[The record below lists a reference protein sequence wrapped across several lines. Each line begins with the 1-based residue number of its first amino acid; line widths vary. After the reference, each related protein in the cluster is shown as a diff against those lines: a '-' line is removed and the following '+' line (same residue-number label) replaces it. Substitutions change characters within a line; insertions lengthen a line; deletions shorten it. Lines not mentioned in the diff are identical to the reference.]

1 MAIRTYK
8 TYSQS
13 FSGDTPTLSDYNA
26 FLEKISN
33 DITSSKCGALLIE
46 RIKYD
51 SEEFNHYPYHAQSK
65 LDSTNELYAGSSYVS
80 GCGKSVSDIFV
91 FGFSDEKWCIGLNIL
106 KNDKGTF
113 IQMLP
118 IIPLKICNIIKNN
131 WASLGANKTT
141 PFLTQSL
148 FDCLGASATDT
159 TDQTAAYNRC
169 IRTLNVSNGTIS
181 KDCIYT
187 DGVKSLF
194 MTFET
199 SQSQVSYDFG
209 FNVNSL
215 YIRMPP
221 SGSNY
226 LCFCPLTQEIFPY
239 ITNSNLS
246 SYRSRSDLAK
256 ATCNSYISEFMLFY
270 TLNQRALSYNSSYNE
285 VQNAYNNCMFF
296 NFAARL
302 YSENSNGGGSYS
314 KLYDA
319 NPQKQTYRLA
329 FFAPLLSANNV
340 ALSPLCDA
348 HSTNLINGYLALI
361 NSSTN
366 DTFQSGHIYNISNNY
381 YMSLYTG
388 NHTVL
393 VEV

>member
-8 TYSQS
+8 TYTQS

-26 FLEKISN
+26 FLEKIST
-33 DITSSKCGALLIE
+33 DITSSKCGVLLIE

-91 FGFSDEKWCIGLNIL
+91 FGFIDEKWCIGLNIL
-106 KNDKGTF
+106 KNDVGTF

-118 IIPLKICNIIKNN
+118 IIPLKICNIIKTN

-148 FDCLGASATDT
+148 FDCLGASATY

-169 IRTLNVSNGTIS
+169 IRTLSVSNGAIS
-181 KDCIYT
+181 TNCIYT

-199 SQSQVSYDFG
+199 SQSLVSYDFG

-221 SGSNY
+221 N
-226 LCFCPLTQEIFPY
+226 
-239 ITNSNLS
+239 
-246 SYRSRSDLAK
+246 
-256 ATCNSYISEFMLFY
+256 
-270 TLNQRALSYNSSYNE
+270 
-285 VQNAYNNCMFF
+285 
-296 NFAARL
+296 
-302 YSENSNGGGSYS
+302 
-314 KLYDA
+314 
-319 NPQKQTYRLA
+319 
-329 FFAPLLSANNV
+329 
-340 ALSPLCDA
+340 
-348 HSTNLINGYLALI
+348 
-361 NSSTN
+361 
-366 DTFQSGHIYNISNNY
+366 
-381 YMSLYTG
+381 
-388 NHTVL
+388 
-393 VEV
+393 

>member
-1 MAIRTYK
+1 MAIRTYE

-13 FSGDTPTLSDYNA
+13 FSGDAPTLSDYNA

-33 DITSSKCGALLIE
+33 DITSSKCGVLLIE
-46 RIKYD
+46 RIKYN

-91 FGFSDEKWCIGLNIL
+91 FGFSDTKWCIGLNIL
-106 KNDKGTF
+106 KNDVGTF

-118 IIPLKICNIIKNN
+118 IIPLKICNVIKNN

-148 FDCLGASATDT
+148 FDCLGASASETDY
-159 TDQTAAYNRC
+159 TAMYNRC

-181 KDCIYT
+181 IDCIYT

-199 SQSQVSYDFG
+199 SQSLVSYDFG
-209 FNVNSL
+209 FNANSL
-215 YIRMPP
+215 YIRMPANAV
-221 SGSNY
+221 NY
-226 LCFCPLTQEIFPY
+226 CFCPLTQETFPY
-239 ITNSNLS
+239 NFNSNLS
-246 SYRSRSDLAK
+246 SYKYKSDLAK
-256 ATCNSYISEFMLFY
+256 ATANSYVSEFMLFY
-270 TLNQRALSYNSSYNE
+270 SWSQTNLTYNGNYIY
-285 VQNAYNNCMFF
+285 VQNANNNCMFF
-296 NFAARL
+296 NFTSRL
-302 YSENSNGGGSYS
+302 YSDGANAVGSYS
-314 KLYDA
+314 KLYVS
-319 NPQKQTYRLA
+319 NPQAQPYKLA
-329 FFAPLLSANNV
+329 FFTPLLSANAV
-340 ALSPLCDA
+340 ALLPLCDA
-348 HSTNLINGYLALI
+348 HSPALINGYLALI
-361 NSSTN
+361 NSSTE

-388 NHTVL
+388 NQTVL

>member
-8 TYSQS
+8 TYTQS
-13 FSGDTPTLSDYNA
+13 FSGDAPTLSDYNA
-26 FLEKISN
+26 FLEQISN
-33 DITSSKCGALLIE
+33 DITSSECGVTLIE

-65 LDSTNELYAGSSYVS
+65 VDSSNELYAGSSYVA

-106 KNDKGTF
+106 KNDKGAF

-118 IIPLKICNIIKNN
+118 IIPLKICNVIKNN

-148 FDCLGASATDT
+148 FDCLGATATATDN
-159 TDQTAAYNRC
+159 TAAYNRC
-169 IRTLNVSNGTIS
+169 IRTLTVSNGAIS
-181 KDCIYT
+181 RDCIYT
-187 DGVKSLF
+187 NGVKSLF
-194 MTFET
+194 VTFET

-209 FNVNSL
+209 FNRNSL

-221 SGSNY
+221 NGSNY
-226 LCFCPLTQEIFPY
+226 LCFCPLTQEVFPY
-239 ITNSNLS
+239 TFNSDLS
-246 SYRSRSDLAK
+246 LYEYRSNTAI
-256 ATCNSYISEFMLFY
+256 ANANSYVSEFMLFNSWQQ
-270 TLNQRALSYNSSYNE
+270 TNLAYNSSYPD
-285 VQNAYNNCMFF
+285 VQRAYNNCMFF

-314 KLYDA
+314 KLYDS

-329 FFAPLLSANNV
+329 FFAPLLSANAV

-348 HSTNLINGYLALI
+348 HSTNLINGYVALI

-366 DTFQSGHIYNISNNY
+366 DTFQSGHVYNISNNY

>member
-1 MAIRTYK
+1 MTIRTYK
-8 TYSQS
+8 TYTQS
-13 FSGDTPTLSDYNA
+13 FSGDAPTLSDYNS

-33 DITSSKCGALLIE
+33 DITSSKCGVLLIE
-46 RIKYD
+46 RIKHD

-91 FGFSDEKWCIGLNIL
+91 FGFSNEKWCIGLNIL
-106 KNDKGTF
+106 KNNAGTF

-118 IIPLKICNIIKNN
+118 IIPLKICNVIKTN
-131 WASLGANKTT
+131 WSSLGANKTT

-148 FDCLGASATDT
+148 FDCLGVTATV

-169 IRTLNVSNGTIS
+169 IRQVTINGGAIS
-181 KDCIYT
+181 INTIYT
-187 DGVKSLF
+187 EGVRSLF

-199 SQSQVSYDFG
+199 SQSLVSYDFG
-209 FNVNSL
+209 FNRNSL
-215 YIRMPP
+215 YIRMTTN
-221 SGSNY
+221 GSNY

-239 ITNSNLS
+239 LRNSDLIL
-246 SYRSRSDLAK
+246 YRSRSDLSI
-256 ATCNSYISEFMLFY
+256 ATYNSYISEFVLFY
-270 TLNQRALSYNSSYNE
+270 TWSQTNLNYTGYNA
-285 VQNAYNNCMFF
+285 VQGAFNNCMFF
-296 NFAARL
+296 NFASRL
-302 YSENSNGGGSYS
+302 YSDGISAGGSYS
-314 KLYDA
+314 KLYVA
-319 NPQKQTYRLA
+319 NPQKQTYKLA

-340 ALSPLCDA
+340 ALLPLCDA
-348 HSTNLINGYLALI
+348 HSSTLINGYLALI

>member
-8 TYSQS
+8 TYTQS
-13 FSGDTPTLSDYNA
+13 FSGDAPTLSDYNA
-26 FLEKISN
+26 FLEQISN
-33 DITSSKCGALLIE
+33 DITSSKCGVSLIE

-106 KNDKGTF
+106 KNNTGTF

-118 IIPLKICNIIKNN
+118 IIPLKICNVIKNN
-131 WASLGANKTT
+131 WSSLGANKTT

-148 FDCLGASATDT
+148 FDCLGATATA

-169 IRTLNVSNGTIS
+169 IRTLTVSGGAIS
-181 KDCIYT
+181 KNCIYT

-199 SQSQVSYDFG
+199 SQSLVSYDFG
-209 FNVNSL
+209 FNRNSL

-221 SGSNY
+221 NGSNY

-239 ITNSNLS
+239 VTQTDLS
-246 SYRSRSDLAK
+246 LYRSRSDLAT
-256 ATCNSYISEFMLFY
+256 ATCNSYISEFMIFY
-270 TLNQRALSYNSSYNE
+270 TWNQRSLSYNGSYNE

-296 NFAARL
+296 NFASRL
-302 YSENSNGGGSYS
+302 YADNFGLSGSYS
-314 KLYDA
+314 KLYVA
-319 NPQKQTYRLA
+319 NPQKENYKLQ
-329 FFAPLLSANNV
+329 FFAPLLSSNNV
-340 ALSPLCDA
+340 ALLPLCDA
-348 HSTNLINGYLALI
+348 HSTKLINGYLALI

-366 DTFQSGHIYNISNNY
+366 DTFQSGHIYNISDNY

>member
-8 TYSQS
+8 TYTQS
-13 FSGDTPTLSDYNA
+13 FSGDAPTLSDYNA

-65 LDSTNELYAGSSYVS
+65 LDSTNELYVGSSNVS

-106 KNDKGTF
+106 KNDKGAF

-148 FDCLGASATDT
+148 FDCLGASATE

-169 IRTLNVSNGTIS
+169 IRQLTVSNGTIS
-181 KDCIYT
+181 KYCIYT
-187 DGVKSLF
+187 NGVKSLF
-194 MTFET
+194 ITFET
-199 SQSQVSYDFG
+199 SQSLVSYDFG
-209 FNVNSL
+209 FNANSL

-221 SGSNY
+221 NGSNY
-226 LCFCPLTQEIFPY
+226 LCFCPLTQELFPY
-239 ITNSNLS
+239 VAQSNLS
-246 SYRSRSDLAK
+246 LYRSRSDLAK

-270 TLNQRALSYNSSYNE
+270 SWYQRSLSYNASYNE
-285 VQNAYNNCMFF
+285 VQSAYNNCMFF
-296 NFAARL
+296 NFASRL
-302 YSENSNGGGSYS
+302 YSDGMTSIGSYS

-319 NPQKQTYRLA
+319 NPQKQVYKLA
-329 FFAPLLSANNV
+329 FFAPLVSANAV
-340 ALSPLCDA
+340 ALLPLCDA
-348 HSTNLINGYLALI
+348 HSTTLINSYLALI

-393 VEV
+393 VEI

>member
-13 FSGDTPTLSDYNA
+13 FSGDTPTLNDYNS
-26 FLEKISN
+26 FLKKISN
-33 DITSSKCGALLIE
+33 DITSSNCGVLLIE

-51 SEEFNHYPYHAQSK
+51 SEEFNYYPYHAQSK
-65 LDSTNELYAGSSYVS
+65 LDSTNELYVGSSYVS

-91 FGFSDEKWCIGLNIL
+91 FGFSDVKWCIGLNIL
-106 KNDKGTF
+106 KNNSGTF

-118 IIPLKICNIIKNN
+118 IIPLKICNVIKTN
-131 WASLGANKTT
+131 WASLGANKAT

-148 FDCLGASATDT
+148 FDCLGASATE
-159 TDQTAAYNRC
+159 TDYTATYNRC

-181 KDCIYT
+181 INCIYT

-199 SQSQVSYDFG
+199 SQSLVSYDFG
-209 FNVNSL
+209 FNANSL
-215 YIRMPP
+215 YIRMPV
-221 SGSNY
+221 SSSNDY
-226 LCFCPLTQEIFPY
+226 CFCPLTQEIFPY
-239 ITNSNLS
+239 KADLS
-246 SYRSRSDLAK
+246 SYKYKSNLAI
-256 ATCNSYISEFMLFY
+256 ATANSYVSEFMLFY
-270 TLNQRALSYNSSYNE
+270 SWAQTEFTYYADCVYVQRAMNH
-285 VQNAYNNCMFF
+285 CMFF
-296 NFAARL
+296 NFASRL
-302 YSENSNGGGSYS
+302 CADRENIPGSFS
-314 KLYDA
+314 KLEVS
-319 NPQKQTYRLA
+319 NPQKQNYKNP

-340 ALSPLCDA
+340 ALLPICDA
-348 HSTNLINGYLALI
+348 HSAILTNGYLALI

-388 NHTVL
+388 NETVL

>member
-8 TYSQS
+8 TYTQS
-13 FSGDTPTLSDYNA
+13 FSGDAPTLSDYNS
-26 FLEKISN
+26 FLEKIST
-33 DITSSKCGALLIE
+33 DITSSKCGVLLIE
-46 RIKYD
+46 RIKHD
-51 SEEFNHYPYHAQSK
+51 SEEFNYYPYHAQSK

-106 KNDKGTF
+106 KNNTRTF

-118 IIPLKICNIIKNN
+118 IIPLKICNVIKTN

-148 FDCLGASATDT
+148 FDCLGATATA

-169 IRTLNVSNGTIS
+169 IRTLTVSGGAIS
-181 KDCIYT
+181 INCIYT

-209 FNVNSL
+209 FNRNSL

-221 SGSNY
+221 NGSNY

-239 ITNSNLS
+239 VTNSNLS
-246 SYRSRSDLAK
+246 SYKSRSNVAI
-256 ATCNSYISEFMLFY
+256 ATCNSYISEFMIFY
-270 TLNQRALSYNSSYNE
+270 TWNQRDLSYSSYNE

-296 NFAARL
+296 NFASRL
-302 YSENSNGGGSYS
+302 YANNFGSSGSYS
-314 KLYDA
+314 KLDIS
-319 NPQKQTYRLA
+319 NPQKQAYKLP

-340 ALSPLCDA
+340 ALLPLCDA
-348 HSTNLINGYLALI
+348 HSATLINGYLALI

>member
-8 TYSQS
+8 TYTQS
-13 FSGDTPTLSDYNA
+13 FSGDAPTLSDYNA
-26 FLEKISN
+26 FLEQISN
-33 DITSSKCGALLIE
+33 DITSSKCGVLLIE
-46 RIKYD
+46 RIKYN

-65 LDSTNELYAGSSYVS
+65 LDSSNELYAGSSYVS

-91 FGFSDEKWCIGLNIL
+91 FGFSDQKWCIGLNIL

-148 FDCLGASATDT
+148 FDCLGTSATE
-159 TDQTAAYNRC
+159 TDETAAYNRC
-169 IRTLNVSNGTIS
+169 IRTLNVSGGTIS
-181 KDCIYT
+181 RDCIYT
-187 DGVKSLF
+187 NGVKSLF

-209 FNVNSL
+209 FNVNSF
-215 YIRMPP
+215 YIRMPL
-221 SGSNY
+221 SGNNT
-226 LCFCPLTQEIFPY
+226 LCFCPLTQEPFPY
-239 ITNSNLS
+239 TFNSDLS
-246 SYRSRSDLAK
+246 SYKSRSNVAI
-256 ATCNSYISEFMLFY
+256 ATYNSYVNEFMLFY
-270 TLNQRALSYNSSYNE
+270 TLNQRTLSYDSSYNE

-296 NFAARL
+296 NFASRL
-302 YSENSNGGGSYS
+302 YAEAYNYEGSYS
-314 KLYDA
+314 KLDVP
-319 NPQKQTYRLA
+319 NPQAESYKNP
-329 FFAPLLSANNV
+329 FFAPLLSSNSV
-340 ALSPLCDA
+340 ALLPLCDA
-348 HSTNLINGYLALI
+348 HSPKLTNGYLALI
-361 NSSTN
+361 NSSTK

-388 NHTVL
+388 NQTVF

>member
-8 TYSQS
+8 TYTQS

-26 FLEKISN
+26 FLEKIST

-46 RIKYD
+46 RIAYD

-65 LDSTNELYAGSSYVS
+65 LDSTNELYVGSSYVS

-91 FGFSDEKWCIGLNIL
+91 LGFSDEKWCIGLNIL

-118 IIPLKICNIIKNN
+118 IIPLKICNVIKTN

-148 FDCLGASATDT
+148 FDCLGASATA

-181 KDCIYT
+181 RDCIYT

-194 MTFET
+194 ITFET
-199 SQSQVSYDFG
+199 SQSLVSYDFG
-209 FNVNSL
+209 FNRNSF

-221 SGSNY
+221 NGSNY

-239 ITNSNLS
+239 VTNSNLS
-246 SYRSRSDLAK
+246 LYSSRSDLAI
-256 ATCNSYISEFMLFY
+256 ATANSYISEFMLFY
-270 TLNQRALSYNSSYNE
+270 RWNQRSLSYNTSYND

-296 NFAARL
+296 NFASRL
-302 YSENSNGGGSYS
+302 YSDGATSGGSYS
-314 KLYDA
+314 KLDNS
-319 NPQKQTYRLA
+319 NPQKQSYKLA
-329 FFAPLLSANNV
+329 FFAPLLSANAV

-348 HSTNLINGYLALI
+348 HSKTLTNGYLALI

-388 NHTVL
+388 NQTVL

>member
-13 FSGDTPTLSDYNA
+13 FSGDTPTLSDYNS

-33 DITSSKCGALLIE
+33 DITSSKCGVSLIE
-46 RIKYD
+46 RVKYD
-51 SEEFNHYPYHAQSK
+51 SEEFNHYPYHAKSK
-65 LDSTNELYAGSSYVS
+65 LDSTNELYAESSYVS

-106 KNDKGTF
+106 KNNNGTF

-118 IIPLKICNIIKNN
+118 IIPLKICNVIKTN
-131 WASLGANKTT
+131 WGSLGANKTT

-148 FDCLGASATDT
+148 FDCLGVSATA

-169 IRTLNVSNGTIS
+169 IRQLTVGGGAIS
-181 KDCIYT
+181 INTIYT

-199 SQSQVSYDFG
+199 SQSLVSYDFG
-209 FNVNSL
+209 FNRNSL

-221 SGSNY
+221 NGSNY

-239 ITNSNLS
+239 IVQSDLS
-246 SYRSRSDLAK
+246 LYRSRSDLAIVT
-256 ATCNSYISEFMLFY
+256 ANSYISEFMLFY
-270 TLNQRALSYNSSYNE
+270 TWDQTNLMYTSYNT
-285 VQNAYNNCMFF
+285 VQNAFNNCMFF
-296 NFAARL
+296 NFASRL
-302 YSENSNGGGSYS
+302 YSNAFNEGGSYS
-314 KLYDA
+314 KLYVA
-319 NPQKQTYRLA
+319 NPHKQAYKLA
-329 FFAPLLSANNV
+329 FFAPSLSANNV
-340 ALSPLCDA
+340 ALLPLCDA
-348 HSTNLINGYLALI
+348 HSVTLINGYLALI

>member
-8 TYSQS
+8 TYTQS
-13 FSGDTPTLSDYNA
+13 FSGDAPTLSDYNS
-26 FLEKISN
+26 FLEKIST
-33 DITSSKCGALLIE
+33 DITSSKCGVTLIE

-65 LDSTNELYAGSSYVS
+65 LDSTNELYVGSSYVA

-106 KNDKGTF
+106 KNDKSTF

-131 WASLGANKTT
+131 WASLEANKTT

-148 FDCLGASATDT
+148 FDCLGASATE

-169 IRTLNVSNGTIS
+169 IRTLNVSNGAIS

-199 SQSQVSYDFG
+199 SQSLVSYDFG
-209 FNVNSL
+209 FNKNSL

-221 SGSNY
+221 NGSNY

-239 ITNSNLS
+239 TFNSDLS
-246 SYRSRSDLAK
+246 SYKYRSNSAI
-256 ATCNSYISEFMLFY
+256 ATANSYISEFMLFY
-270 TLNQRALSYNSSYNE
+270 TWNQRALSYNTSYNE

-296 NFAARL
+296 NFASRL
-302 YSENSNGGGSYS
+302 YAEGVNSSGSYS
-314 KLYDA
+314 KLEVS
-319 NPQKQTYRLA
+319 NPQAQAYKNP
-329 FFAPLLSANNV
+329 FFAPSVSANSV

-348 HSTNLINGYLALI
+348 HSPTLTNGYLALI
-361 NSSTN
+361 NSSTK

-388 NHTVL
+388 NQTVL

>member
-13 FSGDTPTLSDYNA
+13 FSGDAPSLSDHNS

-33 DITSSKCGALLIE
+33 DITSSKCGVTLIE

-65 LDSTNELYAGSSYVS
+65 LDSSNELYAGSSDVA

-106 KNDKGTF
+106 KNDTAMF

-118 IIPLKICNIIKNN
+118 IIPFKICNIIKNN

-148 FDCLGASATDT
+148 FDCLGATATATDA
-159 TDQTAAYNRC
+159 TAAYNRC

-181 KDCIYT
+181 IDCIYT
-187 DGVKSLF
+187 NGVKSLF

-209 FNVNSL
+209 FNRNSL

-221 SGSNY
+221 SVSNY
-226 LCFCPLTQEIFPY
+226 LCFCPLTQETFPY
-239 ITNSNLS
+239 VTNSNLS

-256 ATCNSYISEFMLFY
+256 ATFNSYISEFMLFY
-270 TLNQRALSYNSSYNE
+270 TMNQRALRYNPSYNE
-285 VQNAYNNCMFF
+285 VQSAYNNCMFF
-296 NFAARL
+296 NFASRL
-302 YSENSNGGGSYS
+302 YSEGANSGGSYS
-314 KLYDA
+314 ELYVS
-319 NPQKQTYRLA
+319 NPQTQAYKLA
-329 FFAPLLSANNV
+329 FFAPLASANNV
-340 ALSPLCDA
+340 ALLPLCDA

>member
-13 FSGDTPTLSDYNA
+13 FSGDAPTLSDYNA
-26 FLEKISN
+26 FLEKIST
-33 DITSSKCGALLIE
+33 DITSSKCGVLLIE

-65 LDSTNELYAGSSYVS
+65 LDSTNELYVGSSYVS

-91 FGFSDEKWCIGLNIL
+91 FGFGDDKWCIGLNIL
-106 KNDKGTF
+106 KNNTATF

-118 IIPLKICNIIKNN
+118 IIPLKICNVIKNN
-131 WASLGANKTT
+131 WSSLGANKTT

-148 FDCLGASATDT
+148 FDCLGATATA

-169 IRTLNVSNGTIS
+169 IRQLTIS
-181 KDCIYT
+181 GGAISTNCIYT

-199 SQSQVSYDFG
+199 SQSLVSYDFG
-209 FNVNSL
+209 FNRNSL

-221 SGSNY
+221 NGSNY

-239 ITNSNLS
+239 ITKSDLS
-246 SYRSRSDLAK
+246 LYRSRSDLAI
-256 ATCNSYISEFMLFY
+256 ATYNSYISEFMLFY
-270 TLNQRALSYNSSYNE
+270 TWNQTNLMYTAYNT
-285 VQNAYNNCMFF
+285 VQNAFNNCMFF
-296 NFAARL
+296 NFASRL
-302 YSENSNGGGSYS
+302 YSDGFNSSGSYS
-314 KLYDA
+314 KLYVA
-319 NPQKQTYRLA
+319 NPQKQAYKLA
-329 FFAPLLSANNV
+329 FFAPSLSSNNV
-340 ALSPLCDA
+340 ALLPLCDA
-348 HSTNLINGYLALI
+348 HSATLINAYLALI

-381 YMSLYTG
+381 YMSLYAG

>member
-8 TYSQS
+8 TYTQS
-13 FSGDTPTLSDYNA
+13 FSGDTPTLIDYNA
-26 FLEKISN
+26 FLQQISN
-33 DITSSKCGALLIE
+33 DITSSKCGVTLIE

-65 LDSTNELYAGSSYVS
+65 LDSSNELYAGSSYVS

-106 KNDKGTF
+106 KNDTGTF

-118 IIPLKICNIIKNN
+118 IIPLKICNVIKNN
-131 WASLGANKTT
+131 WSSLGANKTT

-148 FDCLGASATDT
+148 FDCLGATATET
-159 TDQTAAYNRC
+159 ENTAAYNRC
-169 IRTLNVSNGTIS
+169 IRTLTISNGTIS

-187 DGVKSLF
+187 NGVKSLF

-199 SQSQVSYDFG
+199 SQSLVSYDFG
-209 FNVNSL
+209 FNRNSF

-221 SGSNY
+221 NGSNY
-226 LCFCPLTQEIFPY
+226 LCFCPLTQEVFPY
-239 ITNSNLS
+239 TFNSDLS
-246 SYRSRSDLAK
+246 SYKSRSDVAK

-270 TLNQRALSYNSSYNE
+270 TMNQRALSYNSSYNE

-296 NFAARL
+296 NFASRL
-302 YSENSNGGGSYS
+302 YADNFGSGGSYS
-314 KLYDA
+314 KLDVS
-319 NPQKQTYRLA
+319 NPQAQDYKLA

-340 ALSPLCDA
+340 ALLPLCDA
-348 HSTNLINGYLALI
+348 HSATLTNGYLALI
-361 NSSTN
+361 NSSTK

>member
-8 TYSQS
+8 TYTQS
-13 FSGDTPTLSDYNA
+13 FSGDAPTLSDYNS
-26 FLEKISN
+26 FLEKIST
-33 DITSSKCGALLIE
+33 DITSSKCGVLLIE

-65 LDSTNELYAGSSYVS
+65 LDSTNELYVGSSYVS

-106 KNDKGTF
+106 KNDKSTF

-118 IIPLKICNIIKNN
+118 IIPLKICNAIKTN

-148 FDCLGASATDT
+148 FDCLGASATE

-169 IRTLNVSNGTIS
+169 IRTLSVSNGTIS
-181 KDCIYT
+181 INCIYT

-199 SQSQVSYDFG
+199 SQSLVSYDFG
-209 FNVNSL
+209 FNANSL
-215 YIRMPP
+215 YIRMPV
-221 SGSNY
+221 SGNNY

-239 ITNSNLS
+239 VKQSDLS
-246 SYRSRSDLAK
+246 LYKSRSDVAK

-270 TLNQRALSYNSSYNE
+270 NLYQRDLSYDISYDGL
-285 VQNAYNNCMFF
+285 QNAYNNCMFF
-296 NFAARL
+296 NFASRL
-302 YSENSNGGGSYS
+302 YSDGANSSGSYS
-314 KLYDA
+314 ELYVA
-319 NPQKQTYRLA
+319 NPQKQTYKLA
-329 FFAPLLSANNV
+329 FFAPLLSANSV

-348 HSTNLINGYLALI
+348 HSTTLINAYLALI

>member
-1 MAIRTYK
+1 MTIRTYK
-8 TYSQS
+8 TYTQS
-13 FSGDTPTLSDYNA
+13 FSGDAPTLSDYNS
-26 FLEKISN
+26 FLEKIST
-33 DITSSKCGALLIE
+33 DITSSKCGVLLIE

-106 KNDKGTF
+106 KNNTGTF

-118 IIPLKICNIIKNN
+118 IIPLKVCNVIKTN

-148 FDCLGASATDT
+148 FDCLGETATV
-159 TDQTAAYNRC
+159 TDPTAAYNRC
-169 IRTLNVSNGTIS
+169 IRTLTVGGGAIS
-181 KDCIYT
+181 KNCIYT
-187 DGVKSLF
+187 NGVKSLF

-209 FNVNSL
+209 FNRNSL

-221 SGSNY
+221 NGSNY
-226 LCFCPLTQEIFPY
+226 LCFCPLTQETFPY
-239 ITNSNLS
+239 IVQSDLS
-246 SYRSRSDLAK
+246 LYRSRSDLAI
-256 ATCNSYISEFMLFY
+256 ATYNSYISEFMLFY
-270 TLNQRALSYNSSYNE
+270 SWAQTNLNYTSSIF
-285 VQNAYNNCMFF
+285 VQGAPNNCMFF
-296 NFAARL
+296 NFASRL
-302 YSENSNGGGSYS
+302 YSDVVNAGGSYS
-314 KLYDA
+314 KLYVA
-319 NPQKQTYRLA
+319 NPQKEAYKLA

-340 ALSPLCDA
+340 ALLPLCDA
-348 HSTNLINGYLALI
+348 HSTTLTNGYLALI

-388 NHTVL
+388 NHTVM

>member
-13 FSGDTPTLSDYNA
+13 FSGDAPTLSDYNA
-26 FLEKISN
+26 FLEQISN
-33 DITSSKCGALLIE
+33 DIISSKCGALLIE
-46 RIKYD
+46 RIKHD

-65 LDSTNELYAGSSYVS
+65 VDSSNELYAGSSYVS

-91 FGFSDEKWCIGLNIL
+91 FGFSDEKWCLGLNIL
-106 KNDKGTF
+106 KNNTGTF

-118 IIPLKICNIIKNN
+118 IIPLKICNVIKTN
-131 WASLGANKTT
+131 WSSLGANKTT

-148 FDCLGASATDT
+148 FDCLGATATA

-169 IRTLNVSNGTIS
+169 IRTLTVSGGAIS
-181 KDCIYT
+181 INCIYT

-194 MTFET
+194 LTFET
-199 SQSQVSYDFG
+199 SQSLVSYDFG
-209 FNVNSL
+209 FNRNSL
-215 YIRMPP
+215 YIRMA
-221 SGSNY
+221 SNGSNY
-226 LCFCPLTQEIFPY
+226 LCFCPLTQESFPY
-239 ITNSNLS
+239 VTQTDLS
-246 SYRSRSDLAK
+246 LYRSRSNLAI
-256 ATCNSYISEFMLFY
+256 ATANSYISEFMLFY
-270 TLNQRALSYNSSYNE
+270 TWNQRDLSYSSYNE

-296 NFAARL
+296 NFASRL
-302 YSENSNGGGSYS
+302 YGNNFGSSGSYS
-314 KLYDA
+314 KLDVS
-319 NPQKQTYRLA
+319 NPQKQQYKLA

-340 ALSPLCDA
+340 ALLPLCDA
-348 HSTNLINGYLALI
+348 HSPKLTNAYLALI

-388 NHTVL
+388 NHTVM

>member
-1 MAIRTYK
+1 MTIRTYK
-8 TYSQS
+8 TYTQS
-13 FSGDTPTLSDYNA
+13 FSGDAPTLSDYNS

-33 DITSSKCGALLIE
+33 DITSSKCGVLLIE

-65 LDSTNELYAGSSYVS
+65 LDSANELYAGSSYVS

-91 FGFSDEKWCIGLNIL
+91 FGFSDEKWCLGLNIL
-106 KNDKGTF
+106 KNNTGTF

-118 IIPLKICNIIKNN
+118 IIPLKICNVIKTN

-148 FDCLGASATDT
+148 FDCLGATASVTDP
-159 TDQTAAYNRC
+159 TAAYNRC

-181 KDCIYT
+181 ANCIYT

-199 SQSQVSYDFG
+199 SQSLVSYDFG
-209 FNVNSL
+209 FNRNSL
-215 YIRMPP
+215 YIRM
-221 SGSNY
+221 SVNGSNY
-226 LCFCPLTQEIFPY
+226 LSFCPLTQETFPY
-239 ITNSNLS
+239 VTNSNLS
-246 SYRSRSDLAK
+246 SYKYRSDLAI
-256 ATCNSYISEFMLFY
+256 ATYNGYINNFMLVY
-270 TLNQRALSYNSSYNE
+270 TWSQANLNYTGSNA
-285 VQNAYNNCMFF
+285 VQGAYNNCMFF
-296 NFAARL
+296 NFASRL
-302 YSENSNGGGSYS
+302 YSDGINSSGSYS
-314 KLYDA
+314 YLRVA
-319 NPQKQTYRLA
+319 NPQKQTYKLA

-340 ALSPLCDA
+340 ALLPLCDA
-348 HSTNLINGYLALI
+348 HSTKLINGYLALI

-388 NHTVL
+388 NQTVL

>member
-13 FSGDTPTLSDYNA
+13 FSGDAPTLSDYNA
-26 FLEKISN
+26 FLEQISN
-33 DITSSKCGALLIE
+33 DITSSKCGVQLIE

-51 SEEFNHYPYHAQSK
+51 SEEFNYYPYHAKSK
-65 LDSTNELYAGSSYVS
+65 VDSANELYAGSSYVS

-91 FGFSDEKWCIGLNIL
+91 FGFSHQKWCIGLNIL
-106 KNDKGTF
+106 KNNTGTF

-118 IIPLKICNIIKNN
+118 IIPLEVCNIIKNS

-148 FDCLGASATDT
+148 FDCLGVTATA

-169 IRTLNVSNGTIS
+169 IRQLNISNGTIS
-181 KDCIYT
+181 VNCIYT
-187 DGVKSLF
+187 NGGKSLF

-199 SQSQVSYDFG
+199 SQSLVSYDFG
-209 FNVNSL
+209 FNLNSF
-215 YIRMPP
+215 YIRMPLN
-221 SGSNY
+221 GSNY
-226 LCFCPLTQEIFPY
+226 LYFHPLTQEVFPY
-239 ITNSNLS
+239 TFN
-246 SYRSRSDLAK
+246 SDLSLYKYNTNKAK
-256 ATCNSYISEFMLFY
+256 ATANSGISEFMLFY
-270 TLNQRALSYNSSYNE
+270 SWQQTSLAYNSSYSY
-285 VQNAYNNCMFF
+285 VQSAYNNCMFF
-296 NFAARL
+296 NFASRL
-302 YSENSNGGGSYS
+302 RADGWNSSASYS
-314 KLYDA
+314 FLEVS
-319 NPQKQTYRLA
+319 NPQTQPYKNP
-329 FFAPLLSANNV
+329 FFAPLLSANAV
-340 ALSPLCDA
+340 ALLPLCDA
-348 HSTNLINGYLALI
+348 HSQTLTNGYLALI

-388 NHTVL
+388 NETVL

>member
-8 TYSQS
+8 TYTQS
-13 FSGDTPTLSDYNA
+13 FSGDAPTLSDYNS
-26 FLEKISN
+26 FLEKIST
-33 DITSSKCGALLIE
+33 DITSSKCGVLLIE

-106 KNDKGTF
+106 KNNTGTF

-118 IIPLKICNIIKNN
+118 IIPLKICNVIKTN

-148 FDCLGASATDT
+148 FDCLGATATA

-169 IRTLNVSNGTIS
+169 IRQLTIS
-181 KDCIYT
+181 GGAISINTIYT
-187 DGVKSLF
+187 NGVKSLF
-194 MTFET
+194 LTFET

-209 FNVNSL
+209 FNRNSL

-221 SGSNY
+221 NGSNY

-239 ITNSNLS
+239 VTQSDLS
-246 SYRSRSDLAK
+246 SYKYRSDLAI
-256 ATCNSYISEFMLFY
+256 ATYNSYINNFMLVY
-270 TLNQRALSYNSSYNE
+270 TWSQANLNYTGSNA
-285 VQNAYNNCMFF
+285 VQGAYNNCMFF
-296 NFAARL
+296 NFASRL
-302 YSENSNGGGSYS
+302 YADAVNSGGSYS
-314 KLYDA
+314 YLRVA
-319 NPQKQTYRLA
+319 NPQKQTYKLA
-329 FFAPLLSANNV
+329 FFAPLLIANNV
-340 ALSPLCDA
+340 ALLPLCDA
-348 HSTNLINGYLALI
+348 HSATLINGYLALI

>member
-8 TYSQS
+8 TYTQS
-13 FSGDTPTLSDYNA
+13 FSGDAPTLNDYNA
-26 FLEKISN
+26 FLEQISN
-33 DITSSKCGALLIE
+33 DITSSRCGVLLIE

-65 LDSTNELYAGSSYVS
+65 LDSTNELYVGSSYAS
-80 GCGKSVSDIFV
+80 GSGKSVSDIFV

-106 KNDKGTF
+106 KNDSRTF

-118 IIPLKICNIIKNN
+118 IIPLKICNVIKNN
-131 WASLGANKTT
+131 WASLGANKTI

-148 FDCLGASATDT
+148 FDCLGATATATDL
-159 TDQTAAYNRC
+159 TATYNRC
-169 IRTLNVSNGTIS
+169 IRTLTVSNGAIS
-181 KDCIYT
+181 INCIYT
-187 DGVKSLF
+187 NGAKSLF

-199 SQSQVSYDFG
+199 SQSLVSYDFG
-209 FNVNSL
+209 FNRNSF
-215 YIRMPP
+215 YIRMPV

-226 LCFCPLTQEIFPY
+226 LSFCPLTQEVFPY
-239 ITNSNLS
+239 TFNSDLS
-246 SYRSRSDLAK
+246 SYKSRSDVAK
-256 ATCNSYISEFMLFY
+256 ATANSYISEFMLFY
-270 TLNQRALSYNSSYNE
+270 NWNQRELSHNATYNE
-285 VQNAYNNCMFF
+285 VQSAYNNCMFF
-296 NFAARL
+296 NFASRL
-302 YSENSNGGGSYS
+302 YSDTYNSGGSYS
-314 KLYDA
+314 KLDVS
-319 NPQKQTYRLA
+319 NPQKQLYKNS

-340 ALSPLCDA
+340 ALLPLCDA
-348 HSTNLINGYLALI
+348 HSTTLINGYLALI

-388 NHTVL
+388 NETVL

>member
-8 TYSQS
+8 TYTQS
-13 FSGDTPTLSDYNA
+13 FSGDTPTLNDYNS

-33 DITSSKCGALLIE
+33 DITSSKCGVLLIE

-51 SEEFNHYPYHAQSK
+51 SEEFNYYPYHAQSK
-65 LDSTNELYAGSSYVS
+65 LDSTNELYVGSSYVS

-91 FGFSDEKWCIGLNIL
+91 FGFSDVKWCIGLNIL
-106 KNDKGTF
+106 KNNSGTF

-118 IIPLKICNIIKNN
+118 IIPLKICNIIKTN
-131 WASLGANKTT
+131 WASLEANKAT

-148 FDCLGASATDT
+148 FDCLGASATE

-169 IRTLNVSNGTIS
+169 IRTLKVSNGTIS
-181 KDCIYT
+181 INCIYT

-199 SQSQVSYDFG
+199 SQSLVSYDFG
-209 FNVNSL
+209 FNANSF
-215 YIRMPP
+215 YIRMP
-221 SGSNY
+221 SNGSNY
-226 LCFCPLTQEIFPY
+226 LCFCPLTQELFPY
-239 ITNSNLS
+239 AAQSDLSAYKYKSNL
-246 SYRSRSDLAK
+246 AI
-256 ATCNSYISEFMLFY
+256 ATANSYVSEFMLFDSWAQTEFTY
-270 TLNQRALSYNSSYNE
+270 FANYVYVQRAMNH
-285 VQNAYNNCMFF
+285 CMFF
-296 NFAARL
+296 NFASRL
-302 YSENSNGGGSYS
+302 YADRENAPGSFS
-314 KLYDA
+314 KLEVS
-319 NPQKQTYRLA
+319 NPQKQNYKNL

-340 ALSPLCDA
+340 ALLPLRDA
-348 HSTNLINGYLALI
+348 HSATLTNGYLALI

-388 NHTVL
+388 NETVL

>member
-8 TYSQS
+8 TYTQS
-13 FSGDTPTLSDYNA
+13 FSGDTPTLSDYNS
-26 FLEKISN
+26 FLEQISN
-33 DITSSKCGALLIE
+33 DITSSKCGVSLIE

-65 LDSTNELYAGSSYVS
+65 VDSTNELYAGSSYVS

-148 FDCLGASATDT
+148 FDCIGATATATDN
-159 TDQTAAYNRC
+159 TAAYNRC
-169 IRTLNVSNGTIS
+169 IRTLTVSGGTIS
-181 KDCIYT
+181 IDCIYT
-187 DGVKSLF
+187 NGVKSLF

-199 SQSQVSYDFG
+199 SQSLVSYDFG
-209 FNVNSL
+209 FNRNSL
-215 YIRMPP
+215 YIRMPA

-226 LCFCPLTQEIFPY
+226 FCFCPLTQEPFPY
-239 ITNSNLS
+239 MTNSNLS
-246 SYRSRSDLAK
+246 SYKSRSNVAI

-270 TLNQRALSYNSSYNE
+270 TLNQRTLSYNSSYNE

-296 NFAARL
+296 NFASRL
-302 YSENSNGGGSYS
+302 YAESVNSLGSYS
-314 KLYDA
+314 KLEVS
-319 NPQKQTYRLA
+319 NPQTQPYKNP
-329 FFAPLLSANNV
+329 FFAPLLSANAV
-340 ALSPLCDA
+340 SLLPLCDA
-348 HSTNLINGYLALI
+348 HSATLTNGYVALI

>member
-8 TYSQS
+8 TYTQS
-13 FSGDTPTLSDYNA
+13 FSGDAPTLSDYNA

-33 DITSSKCGALLIE
+33 DITSSKCGVLLIE
-46 RIKYD
+46 RIKHD
-51 SEEFNHYPYHAQSK
+51 SEEFNYYPYHAQSK

-106 KNDKGTF
+106 KNNTGTF

-118 IIPLKICNIIKNN
+118 IIPLKICNFIKTN
-131 WASLGANKTT
+131 WSSLGANKTT

-148 FDCLGASATDT
+148 FDCLGATATA

-169 IRTLNVSNGTIS
+169 IRTLTVSGGAIS
-181 KDCIYT
+181 INCIYT

-209 FNVNSL
+209 FNRNSL

-239 ITNSNLS
+239 VTQSNLS
-246 SYRSRSDLAK
+246 LYRSRSDLAI
-256 ATCNSYISEFMLFY
+256 ATCNSYISEFMIFY
-270 TLNQRALSYNSSYNE
+270 TWNQRDLSYSSYNE

-296 NFAARL
+296 NFASRL
-302 YSENSNGGGSYS
+302 YANNFGSSGSYS
-314 KLYDA
+314 KLDVS
-319 NPQKQTYRLA
+319 NPQKENYKLA
-329 FFAPLLSANNV
+329 FFAPLLSSNNV
-340 ALSPLCDA
+340 ALLPLCDA
-348 HSTNLINGYLALI
+348 HSATLINGYLALI

>member
-8 TYSQS
+8 TYTQS
-13 FSGDTPTLSDYNA
+13 FSGDAPTLSDYNA
-26 FLEKISN
+26 FLEQISN
-33 DITSSKCGALLIE
+33 DITSSKCSVLLIE
-46 RIKYD
+46 RIAYD
-51 SEEFNHYPYHAQSK
+51 SNEFNYYPYHAKSK

-91 FGFSDEKWCIGLNIL
+91 FGFSHQKWCIGLNIL
-106 KNDKGTF
+106 KNNSGTF

-118 IIPLKICNIIKNN
+118 IIPLEVCNIIKNS

-148 FDCLGASATDT
+148 FDCLGATATA

-169 IRTLNVSNGTIS
+169 IRTLTVSNGTIS
-181 KDCIYT
+181 RDCIYT
-187 DGVKSLF
+187 NGVKSLF

-199 SQSQVSYDFG
+199 SQSLVSYDFG
-209 FNVNSL
+209 FNRNSL

-226 LCFCPLTQEIFPY
+226 LCFCPLTQEVFPY
-239 ITNSNLS
+239 TFNSDLS
-246 SYRSRSDLAK
+246 SYKSRSDVAK
-256 ATCNSYISEFMLFY
+256 STCNSYISEFMLFY
-270 TLNQRALSYNSSYNE
+270 TLNQRTLSYNSSYNE

-314 KLYDA
+314 KLYDS

-340 ALSPLCDA
+340 ALLPLCDA
-348 HSTNLINGYLALI
+348 HSATLTNGYLALI

>member
-1 MAIRTYK
+1 MSIRTYK
-8 TYSQS
+8 TYTQS
-13 FSGDTPTLSDYNA
+13 FSGDTPTLNDYNS

-33 DITSSKCGALLIE
+33 DITSSKCGVLLIE

-51 SEEFNHYPYHAQSK
+51 SEEFNNYPYHAQSK

-91 FGFSDEKWCIGLNIL
+91 FGFSDDKWCIGLNIL
-106 KNDKGTF
+106 KNDSGTF

-118 IIPLKICNIIKNN
+118 IIPLKICNIIKTN
-131 WASLGANKTT
+131 WASLGANKAT

-148 FDCLGASATDT
+148 FDCLGASATET
-159 TDQTAAYNRC
+159 HQTAKYNRC

-181 KDCIYT
+181 INCIYT

-199 SQSQVSYDFG
+199 SQSLVSYDFG
-209 FNVNSL
+209 FNANSF
-215 YIRMPP
+215 YIRMPV
-221 SGSNY
+221 SSSNDY
-226 LCFCPLTQEIFPY
+226 CFCPLTQEIFPY
-239 ITNSNLS
+239 KADLS
-246 SYRSRSDLAK
+246 SYKYKSNLAI
-256 ATCNSYISEFMLFY
+256 ATANSYVSEFMLFDLWAQAEFTY
-270 TLNQRALSYNSSYNE
+270 FANNVYVQRAMNH
-285 VQNAYNNCMFF
+285 CMFF
-296 NFAARL
+296 NFASRL
-302 YSENSNGGGSYS
+302 YADRENTPGSFS
-314 KLYDA
+314 KLEVS
-319 NPQKQTYRLA
+319 NPQKQNYKNL

-340 ALSPLCDA
+340 ALLPLRDA
-348 HSTNLINGYLALI
+348 HSAILTNGYLALI

-388 NHTVL
+388 NETVL

>member
-13 FSGDTPTLSDYNA
+13 FSGDAPTLSDYNA

-33 DITSSKCGALLIE
+33 DITSSKCGVLLIE

-106 KNDKGTF
+106 KNDTGTF

-118 IIPLKICNIIKNN
+118 IIPLKICNVIKTN

-148 FDCLGASATDT
+148 FDCLGATAAA

-169 IRTLNVSNGTIS
+169 IRQLTVGGGAIS
-181 KDCIYT
+181 TNCIYT
-187 DGVKSLF
+187 NGVKSLF

-199 SQSQVSYDFG
+199 SQSQVSYDVG
-209 FNVNSL
+209 FNRNSL
-215 YIRMPP
+215 YIRMATN
-221 SGSNY
+221 GSNY

-239 ITNSNLS
+239 ITKSNLS
-246 SYRSRSDLAK
+246 SYKYRSDLAI
-256 ATCNSYISEFMLFY
+256 TTYNSYINEFMLFY
-270 TLNQRALSYNSSYNE
+270 TWSQTNLNYTSSNT
-285 VQNAYNNCMFF
+285 VQNAFNNCMFF
-296 NFAARL
+296 NFASRL
-302 YSENSNGGGSYS
+302 YSDGMSAGGSYS
-314 KLYDA
+314 KLYVA
-319 NPQKQTYRLA
+319 NPHKQAYKLA
-329 FFAPLLSANNV
+329 FFAPLLSSNNV
-340 ALSPLCDA
+340 ASLPLCDA
-348 HSTNLINGYLALI
+348 HSTTLTNGYLALI

>member
-8 TYSQS
+8 TYTQS
-13 FSGDTPTLSDYNA
+13 FSGDAPTLSDYNS

-65 LDSTNELYAGSSYVS
+65 VDSTNELYAGSSYVS

-118 IIPLKICNIIKNN
+118 IIPLKICNVIKIN
-131 WASLGANKTT
+131 WASLEANKTT

-148 FDCLGASATDT
+148 FDCLGANASE

-169 IRTLNVSNGTIS
+169 IRQLTVSNGTIS

-187 DGVKSLF
+187 NGVKSLF

-199 SQSQVSYDFG
+199 SQSLVSYDFG
-209 FNVNSL
+209 FNANSL
-215 YIRMPP
+215 YIRMPAY
-221 SGSNY
+221 GNNH
-226 LCFCPLTQEIFPY
+226 LCFCPLTQEVFPY
-239 ITNSNLS
+239 TFNSDLS
-246 SYRSRSDLAK
+246 VYKYRSNSAI
-256 ATCNSYISEFMLFY
+256 ATANSYVSEFMLFY
-270 TLNQRALSYNSSYNE
+270 SWSQTSLAYNGNYIY
-285 VQNAYNNCMFF
+285 VQNARNNCMFF
-296 NFAARL
+296 NFASRL
-302 YSENSNGGGSYS
+302 YSDAYNSVGSYS
-314 KLYDA
+314 KLYDS
-319 NPQKQTYRLA
+319 NPQTQTYKLA

-340 ALSPLCDA
+340 ALLPLCDA
-348 HSTNLINGYLALI
+348 HSPNLTNGYLALI

-388 NHTVL
+388 NQTVL

>member
-8 TYSQS
+8 TYTQS
-13 FSGDTPTLSDYNA
+13 FSGDAPTLSDYNA
-26 FLEKISN
+26 FLEQISN
-33 DITSSKCGALLIE
+33 DITSSKCGVLLIE
-46 RIKYD
+46 RIKYG

-65 LDSTNELYAGSSYVS
+65 VDSSNELYAGSSYVS

-91 FGFSDEKWCIGLNIL
+91 FGFSDQKWCIGLNIL
-106 KNDKGTF
+106 KNDTKTF

-148 FDCLGASATDT
+148 FDCLGTSATE

-169 IRTLNVSNGTIS
+169 IRTLTVNNGTIS
-181 KDCIYT
+181 RDCIYT
-187 DGVKSLF
+187 NGVKSLF

-209 FNVNSL
+209 FNVNSF
-215 YIRMPP
+215 YIRMPI
-221 SGSNY
+221 SGNNT
-226 LCFCPLTQEIFPY
+226 LCFCPLTQELFPY
-239 ITNSNLS
+239 TFNSDLS
-246 SYRSRSDLAK
+246 SYKSRSNVAI

-270 TLNQRALSYNSSYNE
+270 TYNQRTLSYNSSYNE

-296 NFAARL
+296 NFASRL
-302 YSENSNGGGSYS
+302 YAEAYNHEGSYS
-314 KLYDA
+314 KLDVP
-319 NPQKQTYRLA
+319 NPQAESYKNP

-340 ALSPLCDA
+340 ALLPLCDA
-348 HSTNLINGYLALI
+348 HSATLTTGYLALI
-361 NSSTN
+361 NSSTK

-388 NHTVL
+388 NQTVF

>member
-1 MAIRTYK
+1 MTIRTYK

-13 FSGDTPTLSDYNA
+13 FSGDAPTLSDYNS

-33 DITSSKCGALLIE
+33 DITSSKCGVLLIE

-106 KNDKGTF
+106 KNNAGTF

-118 IIPLKICNIIKNN
+118 IIPLKVCNVIKTN
-131 WASLGANKTT
+131 WSSLGANKTT

-148 FDCLGASATDT
+148 FDCLGATATA

-169 IRTLNVSNGTIS
+169 IRQLTIS
-181 KDCIYT
+181 GGAISINTIYT

-199 SQSQVSYDFG
+199 SQSLVSYDFG
-209 FNVNSL
+209 FNRNSL

-221 SGSNY
+221 NGSNY

-239 ITNSNLS
+239 FTKSDLS
-246 SYRSRSDLAK
+246 LYRSRSDLTI
-256 ATCNSYISEFMLFY
+256 ATYNSYISEFMLFY
-270 TLNQRALSYNSSYNE
+270 TWSQTNLNYTAYNT
-285 VQNAYNNCMFF
+285 VQNAFNNCMFF

-302 YSENSNGGGSYS
+302 YSDSMSAGGSYS
-314 KLYDA
+314 KLDIA
-319 NPQKQTYRLA
+319 NPQKQAYRLA
-329 FFAPLLSANNV
+329 FFAPLLSSNNV
-340 ALSPLCDA
+340 ALLPLCDA
-348 HSTNLINGYLALI
+348 HSATLINGYLALI
-361 NSSTN
+361 NSSTD